1 MIAVDPPKRLEMTFL
16 ARWDPEMEAEGPVRQ
31 VWELEAEDGA
41 HEAHG
46 HDLRHEGGSKTAEE
60 FSGGIVFI
68 VSGLKSLVEG
78 AAAAVPAG

>member
-1 MIAVDPPKRLEMTFL
+1 MTFH

-31 VWELEAEDGA
+31 VWQLEAE
-41 HEAHG
+41 EAATKLTVTTYG
-46 HDLRHEGGSKTAEE
+46 LKAGTKTTEE
-60 FSGGIVFI
+60 FSGGIVYI